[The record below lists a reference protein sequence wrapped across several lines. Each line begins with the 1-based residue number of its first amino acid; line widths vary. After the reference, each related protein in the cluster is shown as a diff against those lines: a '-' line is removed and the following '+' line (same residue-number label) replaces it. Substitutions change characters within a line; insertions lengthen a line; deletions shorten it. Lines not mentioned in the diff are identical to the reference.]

1 MNTLLLTTAAAK
13 MTSWDTSCGSK
24 FDRINTETL
33 SMTSSKG
40 TFEAGDIVTI
50 DTSGTC
56 NLHNTFMGGSWSIR
70 VYEEGFPKPVGDFHG
85 DDLSKVM
92 TFPDAKNTTF
102 RISGVQ
108 FPLPTSGATNE
119 FQISFVGR
127 DFEKSTYFCVD
138 IFYNL
143 HTGVVKMM
151 NKEAP
156 TTMKQ
161 EEAKEVHY
169 PVYCKANGF
178 CHVPPQPTS
187 CTDDAECRTPW
198 YRSSYCQSGG
208 TCHLELPPKCKTD
221 SDCNPKKVSVL
232 LMAALNK
239 QATKKNTEA
248 PLLGSCK
255 TDADCPS
262 SYCKNDPTKQA
273 PYQCHLCGDECCED
287 DTDCD
292 GSYCINDPTK
302 MPPYFC
308 HASSSN
314 NLFDAILMPKM
325 LAKTQVSDPDPFT
338 VTTDPGNFT
347 VSKVEMTTK
356 TGQFE
361 SGSAATVVV
370 TGVAEKLVTAGAVKY
385 QVYETGVTSFIA
397 SGNSN
402 FFQCTNKGCDS
413 SKPIALTLKEP
424 TTSSSEYTLE
434 FTFVIP
440 KDQSESKHYRLVVW
454 AVDQDHQPYDFSATI
469 DFDSRN

>member
-1 MNTLLLTTAAAK
+1 MFSLCFCIVFSSVLCCCCFVLLFPSFLTSVTF
-13 MTSWDTSCGSK
+13 SVV
-24 FDRINTETL
+24 FL
-33 SMTSSKG
+33 SFPFFLSS
-40 TFEAGDIVTI
+40 FLPFFL
-50 DTSGTC
+50 SSF
-56 NLHNTFMGGSWSIR
+56 LFSFFFLPFSQ
-70 VYEEGFPKPVGDFHG
+70 FHG

-262 SYCKNDPTKQA
+262 SCKWK
-273 PYQCHLCGDECCED
+273 
-287 DTDCD
+287 
-292 GSYCINDPTK
+292 
-302 MPPYFC
+302 
-308 HASSSN
+308 SSC
-314 NLFDAILMPKM
+314 LIH
-325 LAKTQVSDPDPFT
+325 T
-338 VTTDPGNFT
+338 
-347 VSKVEMTTK
+347 
-356 TGQFE
+356 
-361 SGSAATVVV
+361 
-370 TGVAEKLVTAGAVKY
+370 
-385 QVYETGVTSFIA
+385 
-397 SGNSN
+397 
-402 FFQCTNKGCDS
+402 
-413 SKPIALTLKEP
+413 
-424 TTSSSEYTLE
+424 
-434 FTFVIP
+434 
-440 KDQSESKHYRLVVW
+440 
-454 AVDQDHQPYDFSATI
+454 
-469 DFDSRN
+469 